1 MPGTKLFVGNIPYA
15 TTEQD
20 LKGLFEQAGAKVDSV
35 RVITDFDTGR
45 SKGYAFVEVAS
56 PEEAESAIKR
66 FHNFNL
72 NGRTIVVSEA
82 RARPEGGGR
91 GQARR

>member
-1 MPGTKLFVGNIPYA
+1 
-15 TTEQD
+15 
-20 LKGLFEQAGAKVDSV
+20 
-35 RVITDFDTGR
+35 
-45 SKGYAFVEVAS
+45 VEVAS